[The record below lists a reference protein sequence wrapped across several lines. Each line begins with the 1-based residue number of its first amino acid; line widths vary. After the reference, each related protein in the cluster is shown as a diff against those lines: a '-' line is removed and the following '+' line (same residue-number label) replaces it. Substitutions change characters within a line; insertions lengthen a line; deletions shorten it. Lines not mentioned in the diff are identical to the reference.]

1 MEGDVTVSFC
11 FAADRL
17 SLCGRLCRPFL
28 PPSADLGRRSVTFSA
43 RFEGDEGGVEA
54 KRSEAERSGAERGV
68 VAGGGRQRACWLCC
82 VATGEGDVDV
92 NGIDGEGRGWAC
104 AAGA

>member
-54 KRSEAERSGAERGV
+54 KRSEAKRSGAERSAV
-68 VAGGGRQRACWLCC
+68 WSPAA
-82 VATGEGDVDV
+82 EGSALV
-92 NGIDGEGRGWAC
+92 GF
-104 AAGA
+104 AAWRLARETST